1 MSSMVS
7 VTLHN
12 SAVNL
17 ERTFEG
23 LVQEYKN
30 RIYGY
35 ICRLTNDSPDAE
47 DITQEVFIRAY
58 QSMHAFRHDA
68 AVDTWLYRIATNLV
82 IDRFRRAKRAPQMVP
97 VVTDAEDSLGEI
109 PASNRDSDPQATA
122 QLFELQKQVQK
133 AIQSLPTKLRSVVV
147 LHDMEGLSYEEVAQA
162 VGCPVGTVKSR
173 LFNARLLLRRKLQ
186 HYMEGSS

>member
-1 MSSMVS
+1 MLSAPS
-7 VTLHN
+7 VTLQK
-12 SAVNL
+12 SAANL

-23 LVQEYKN
+23 LVQEYKH
-30 RIYGY
+30 RIHGY
-35 ICRLTNDSPDAE
+35 VCRLTNDSPDAE

-82 IDRFRRAKRAPQMVP
+82 IDRFRRARRAPQMVP
-97 VVTDAEDSLGEI
+97 VVAEVDDALQELPTTSRE
-109 PASNRDSDPQATA
+109 SDPQATA
-122 QLFELQKQVQK
+122 QLTELQKQVQK
-133 AIQSLPTKLRSVVV
+133 AIHSLPTKLRTVVV

-162 VGCPVGTVKSR
+162 AGCPVGTVKSR

-186 HYMEGSS
+186 HYMEGA